1 MTSTEYLKN
10 SYKSQLRI
18 VAVFNV
24 AIFWSAIISG
34 ADFSALATLL
44 GSISIEHGVIGL
56 FAPIGTFLL
65 DGLLSADAKARLVYW
80 RYRHPLPG
88 SRAFSEHL
96 RKEARA
102 DPGRLVEQWGPLP
115 TDPDQQNRL
124 WYRIYK
130 STDHEIRVHEA
141 HRAWLFSRDL
151 AAYTVLF
158 LCIFG
163 FASVISD
170 AQWTVTAWYLSALA
184 LQWLTTTLA
193 ARTYGIR
200 FVRTVLAIASQ
211 MDVLAKTDNGT
222 GKHDKNA

>member
-96 RKEARA
+96 SVR
-102 DPGRLVEQWGPLP
+102 PG
-115 TDPDQQNRL
+115 
-124 WYRIYK
+124 
-130 STDHEIRVHEA
+130 
-141 HRAWLFSRDL
+141 
-151 AAYTVLF
+151 
-158 LCIFG
+158 
-163 FASVISD
+163 
-170 AQWTVTAWYLSALA
+170 
-184 LQWLTTTLA
+184 TL
-193 ARTYGIR
+193 
-200 FVRTVLAIASQ
+200 
-211 MDVLAKTDNGT
+211 
-222 GKHDKNA
+222 